1 MSDPG
6 PDTKQRNQQIADN
19 EASRKT
25 ASEVRISGFA
35 IAATVL
41 IALAAFGWIFFG
53 R

>member
-1 MSDPG
+1 MSDPS
-6 PDTKQRNQQIADN
+6 PDTKQRNQEIADN

-25 ASEVRISGFA
+25 ASEVRVSGFV
-35 IAATVL
+35 IAVTAL